1 MLTIGELSKATGA
14 NVSTVR
20 HYERVG
26 LLPAP
31 ARTDGNQRRY
41 SDDDRTRL
49 AFITHARDLG
59 LSIHAIR
66 DMIQLTQNPPLPDLD
81 TDRIIGEQLS
91 TVRRKLARLG
101 RLERELQRMSTVGPE
116 ELAKFRLIDVLADN
130 ERPSE

>member
-41 SDDDRTRL
+41 SDDQRARL

-59 LSIHAIR
+59 LSIDAIR
-66 DMIQLTQNPPLPDLD
+66 DMIQLTQNPPIPALD

-91 TVRRKLARLG
+91 TVRRKLARLR
-101 RLERELQRMSTVGPE
+101 RLERELERMSTVGPE

>member
-14 NVSTVR
+14 NISTVR

-41 SDDDRTRL
+41 SDDDRARL
-49 AFITHARDLG
+49 AFITNARDLG
-59 LSIHAIR
+59 LSIDAIR
-66 DMIQLTQNPPLPDLD
+66 DMIQLTQNPPVPALD
-81 TDRIIGEQLS
+81 TERIIDEQLS
-91 TVRRKLARLG
+91 TVRRKLVRLK
-101 RLERELQRMSTVGPE
+101 RLERELEQMSTVAPKGLE
-116 ELAKFRLIDVLADN
+116 KFRLIDVLADI